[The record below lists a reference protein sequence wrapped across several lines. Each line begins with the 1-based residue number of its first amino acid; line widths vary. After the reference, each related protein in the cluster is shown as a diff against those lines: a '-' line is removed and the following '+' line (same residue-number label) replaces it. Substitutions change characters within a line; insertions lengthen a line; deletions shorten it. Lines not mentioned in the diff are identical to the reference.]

1 MTHVSLHRC
10 RFVDYTP
17 PQITSIAFTHPSTPS
32 SAHPPPPTLRAAIG
46 RTNGSIEIW
55 NPLGGSWHHEST
67 LQGGQD
73 RSIEGL
79 TWVQDHDAAGKGAL
93 RLFSIGYSSV
103 VTEWDLAAGRPK
115 AHLDCNGGVI
125 WSIAAQP
132 RWAGV
137 EEEGS
142 EEETAQ
148 KIVVG
153 TEDGALTVVS
163 TAGGAMTY
171 VRGLMRVGTS
181 KSRVLSLVW
190 KDRYTV
196 VAGMADSTIRVWD
209 VRSGRS
215 TSRMSLNKEK
225 GREVLVWSVKVLPNG
240 DIVSGD
246 SRGEVCF
253 WDGKNYTLQQ
263 RIKSHEGDC
272 LAVEVGGINGDTV
285 ISGGVDMRTIVYK
298 HIGGARRWGQTARRR
313 FHKHDVRAM
322 AAYECGKFSVVLSG
336 GVDMTPIVIPLRQFA
351 AEHQLALP
359 AIPQTP
365 IVTTVPEHRLMMSWW
380 GREIKIWRI
389 EELDGDEMYPLTDQE
404 EERGRKLISRIMLN
418 NEENLTSAA
427 ITPVPESEDFVLAIS
442 TIAEIKLFHLKSSSS
457 EALRVRKITIPT
469 TLTLET
475 SEEDDE
481 SDDEPDEIELAKEGA
496 RLIKFS
502 PNGKSLLV
510 ITPDS
515 RILTVALTIS
525 GGKAPVSFTGS
536 VHELERQDRP
546 SPAVSKQLVHNS
558 QQNSK
563 KGKNKKRRV
572 DEGSLH
578 PYDRTI
584 NRAAFSSN
592 SSILAVADLSGWIDT
607 FVFKSGVWSANENG
621 ITLPK
626 LKSAAAAMEFRPY
639 VPPSTPPQ
647 LTITEKGVEVEEL
660 PVSRTPDEEDRL
672 LVVTAKDNHILEF
685 NILQGR
691 LSDWSRRNPSE
702 RLPHEFRIQKD
713 RAAGIVWEVSSP
725 GNVRAWIWATSWVWM
740 FDLSQDLPAT
750 EAVEEVTGQKRKRD
764 ANGSIKAPSEYAVKG
779 ESGAGDKVLLG
790 QSRGLIFSTSAK
802 SEHRGIT
809 SDDEDDDDS
818 EIPFKL
824 IRDNDEDDE
833 KEDDDENLLSNGDNK
848 KLAKPQRNKPFWR
861 TNRYR
866 NLMAF
871 LPVGRKDEFTW
882 GPSGDRIEAMEMV
895 VVERPSWD
903 MEMPPRFYQGT
914 A

>member
-1 MTHVSLHRC
+1 M
-10 RFVDYTP
+10 
-17 PQITSIAFTHPSTPS
+17 
-32 SAHPPPPTLRAAIG
+32 
-46 RTNGSIEIW
+46 
-55 NPLGGSWHHEST
+55 
-67 LQGGQD
+67 
-73 RSIEGL
+73 
-79 TWVQDHDAAGKGAL
+79 
-93 RLFSIGYSSV
+93 
-103 VTEWDLAAGRPK
+103 
-115 AHLDCNGGVI
+115 
-125 WSIAAQP
+125 
-132 RWAGV
+132 
-137 EEEGS
+137 
-142 EEETAQ
+142 
-148 KIVVG
+148 
-153 TEDGALTVVS
+153 
-163 TAGGAMTY
+163 
-171 VRGLMRVGTS
+171 
-181 KSRVLSLVW
+181 
-190 KDRYTV
+190 
-196 VAGMADSTIRVWD
+196 
-209 VRSGRS
+209 
-215 TSRMSLNKEK
+215 
-225 GREVLVWSVKVLPNG
+225 
-240 DIVSGD
+240 
-246 SRGEVCF
+246 
-253 WDGKNYTLQQ
+253 
-263 RIKSHEGDC
+263 
-272 LAVEVGGINGDTV
+272 
-285 ISGGVDMRTIVYK
+285 
-298 HIGGARRWGQTARRR
+298 
-313 FHKHDVRAM
+313 
-322 AAYECGKFSVVLSG
+322 
-336 GVDMTPIVIPLRQFA
+336 
-351 AEHQLALP
+351 
-359 AIPQTP
+359 
-365 IVTTVPEHRLMMSWW
+365 
-380 GREIKIWRI
+380 
-389 EELDGDEMYPLTDQE
+389 
-404 EERGRKLISRIMLN
+404 
-418 NEENLTSAA
+418 
-427 ITPVPESEDFVLAIS
+427 
-442 TIAEIKLFHLKSSSS
+442 
-457 EALRVRKITIPT
+457 
-469 TLTLET
+469 
-475 SEEDDE
+475 
-481 SDDEPDEIELAKEGA
+481 
-496 RLIKFS
+496 
-502 PNGKSLLV
+502 

-647 LTITEKGVEVEEL
+647 LTITEKGIEVEEL

-833 KEDDDENLLSNGDNK
+833 KEDDDENLLSNGDSK